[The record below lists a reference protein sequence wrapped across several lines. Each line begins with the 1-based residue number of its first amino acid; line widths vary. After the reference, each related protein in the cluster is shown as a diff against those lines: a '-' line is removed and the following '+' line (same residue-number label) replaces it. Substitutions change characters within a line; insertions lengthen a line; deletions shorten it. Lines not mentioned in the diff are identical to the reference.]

1 MSSAKCPH
9 CGLVNFAD
17 AVSCKRCHE
26 PLASHASPN
35 QSSSQPPPQPV
46 FYTVPP
52 PPVAAAPSDADYHFD
67 SIVRRDGKFLVVTED
82 SVLPDRCVRCNAAA
96 SKQVKRSLQWVPGYV
111 RLAGV
116 LSIWLTLILYVYK
129 SETATVYVG
138 LCDSHHLRRQVG
150 MFLGGGLIALGL
162 LMGMIA
168 ALTQD
173 FWFLAYGGISLFLGV
188 CLTTL
193 LTQTVTVKKMEGSYI
208 WLKGVSRDYLNVV
221 GADMTTVPP
230 R

>member
-17 AVSCKRCHE
+17 AASCKRCHE
-26 PLASHASPN
+26 PLATSPTAPAAKTA
-35 QSSSQPPPQPV
+35 PPEPV
-46 FYTVPP
+46 YYTVPP
-52 PPVAAAPSDADYHFD
+52 PPVVAAPSHANYQFE

-82 SVLPDRCVRCNAAA
+82 SVLPDRCVRCNAPA
-96 SKQVKRSLQWVPGYV
+96 SKQVKRNLQWVPGYV

-150 MFLGGGLIALGL
+150 VFLGGSLIALGL
-162 LMGMIA
+162 LMGLIT
-168 ALTQD
+168 ALNQD
-173 FWFLAYGGISLFLGV
+173 FWLLLYGGISLLVGV
-188 CLTTL
+188 CVTTL

-208 WLKGVSRDYLNVV
+208 WLKGVCRDYLNLV
-221 GADMTTVPP
+221 GADLTTVPP